1 MKARR
6 ILALAKKDWKRTV
19 REPAVIF
26 MIILFPVMLTIAFG
40 ASFGAV
46 GSQPSTTISIGV
58 VNLDQTN
65 SSSSSWSSQFI
76 QDLENTNA
84 LKIQHYTDN
93 KTAQSALSQ
102 GSVQGVLVIPSTF
115 DASVQSYKDNPSDP
129 GTWVNSTLPLY
140 LDKASLLSIQA
151 LPAIVQQ
158 VFTSGILG
166 LQPAST
172 ESPVSIL
179 SPSLVS
185 VSSLTVFDTFAPGL
199 FAFASIFLIMMVAQ
213 SFVTDRESG
222 MLRRVVT
229 TPTSASEIMTSE
241 VLAYLAIGF
250 LQVILVF
257 ASAYALGYRPVAD
270 TAGIALG
277 FLIAV
282 IFSICNVGFGLIT
295 AAVSR
300 NGGAATAISFV
311 FLLPQMFLGTF
322 IGSALS
328 STAQAAGRFVP
339 AYYVT
344 DALTSLFTRGA
355 AATSVTVLTDL
366 GVVSAFSVVI
376 LVVGVLL
383 FRKFGGY

>member
-1 MKARR
+1 
-6 ILALAKKDWKRTV
+6 
-19 REPAVIF
+19 

-46 GSQPSTTISIGV
+46 GGSQTSATISIGL
-58 VNLDQTN
+58 VNLE
-65 SSSSSWSSQFI
+65 SSNNTSWSHQFV
-76 QDLENTNA
+76 QDLQNTNA
-84 LKIQHYTDN
+84 LKIQTFSDN
-93 KTAQSALSQ
+93 KSAQSALSQ
-102 GSVQGVLVIPSTF
+102 GTVQGVLVIPSSF
-115 DASVQSYKDNPSDP
+115 DASVQSYKDNPTEPSK
-129 GTWVNSTLPLY
+129 WVNSTLPLY

-158 VFTSGILG
+158 IFTSEILG
-166 LQPAST
+166 LKPVST
-172 ESPVSIL
+172 ASPVLIS

-185 VSSLTVFDTFAPGL
+185 VSALTVFDTFAPGL

-213 SFVTDRESG
+213 SFTVDRESG
-222 MLRRVVT
+222 MLRRVIV

-241 VLAYLAIGF
+241 VLAYLVIGF
-250 LQVILVF
+250 AQVILVF
-257 ASAYALGYRPVAD
+257 LSAYALGYRPVAD

-295 AAVSR
+295 AAISK

-322 IGSALS
+322 VGSALS

-355 AATSVTVLTDL
+355 AISSITVITDL
-366 GVVSAFSVVI
+366 LVVSASSVAI
-376 LVVGVLL
+376 LMVGILL